1 MKRYAIVRV
10 RYDNC
15 PIKYMIPKTYKNRCI
30 LHNKNCEQ
38 CRRNGDTKEQL
49 IRKVAQALLI
59 DKIERYRRAPNCD
72 VNQTIIEHESRL
84 CLERA
89 RKIVEF
95 LGVE

>member
-38 CRRNGDTKEQL
+38 CGRNGDTKEQL
-49 IRKVAQALLI
+49 IRKVAQVI
-59 DKIERYRRAPNCD
+59 SRYRNNLEVCEYCD
-72 VNQTIIEHESRL
+72 MKDEFEIAEE
-84 CLERA
+84 
-89 RKIVEF
+89 IVEF
-95 LGVE
+95 LGVEK